1 MTKGTIMACILVVLV
16 QLLCKY
22 NFTVAFGKNEYSSR
36 NKQLNCLFRIEEM
49 PKTREVYIATMG
61 QN

>member
-1 MTKGTIMACILVVLV
+1 MACILVVLV